1 MGALNSRW
9 IGVCS
14 LRLNHIP
21 SSHLTE
27 IHRNSWPDQNS
38 LRRRSS
44 MAELT
49 LRNVVKQYSPTT
61 PRAVDNLNLDLR
73 DGEFMAL
80 LGPSGCGKSTLRM
93 VSGLESITSGQML
106 IGGKVINDMH
116 PKDRGIGL
124 AFENYALYPPLKI
137 RENLA
142 FNLRAHGVNQSEID
156 KRVAEISKYMQIED
170 LLELK
175 PAALSSG
182 QKQRVN
188 IARALIRR
196 PSVLLLD
203 EPLSHLDAALR
214 VQMRTEIKRLHTEQ
228 RFSTIIVTHDQLEAM
243 ALADRIAVLNEGKL
257 QQFDTPLEVFNH
269 PANEFVAGF
278 LGEPPMNIF
287 SVEVDSSRRLV
298 VPGTEFALPITA
310 YVQRLLGNRSSAKL
324 GLRPW
329 GVRVGSSPTEA
340 SVPGT
345 VSVVENLGDETHV
358 GVRYAGLLLMASLP
372 VTERY
377 KPGSKVH
384 LSLNE
389 QDLNLFDS
397 QNGQRLVA

>member
-1 MGALNSRW
+1 
-9 IGVCS
+9 
-14 LRLNHIP
+14 
-21 SSHLTE
+21 
-27 IHRNSWPDQNS
+27 
-38 LRRRSS
+38 

-49 LRNVVKQYSPTT
+49 LRKVVKQYSATT
-61 PRAVDNLNLDLR
+61 PRAVDNLSLEMR
-73 DGEFMAL
+73 DGEFIAL
-80 LGPSGCGKSTLRM
+80 LGPSGCGKSTTLRM
-93 VSGLESITSGQML
+93 VAGLETITEGEML
-106 IGGKVINDMH
+106 IGGKVINNTH

-124 AFENYALYPPLKI
+124 AFENYALYPPLKV

-142 FNLRAHGVNQSEID
+142 FNLKAHGVSQNEIE
-156 KRVAEISKYMQIED
+156 KRVGEIAKYLQIED
-170 LLELK
+170 LLDLK

-196 PSVLLLD
+196 PAVLLLD

-214 VQMRTEIKRLHTEQ
+214 VRMRTEIKRLHTEQ

-243 ALADRIAVLNEGKL
+243 ALADRIAVLNDGKL
-257 QQFDTPLEVFNH
+257 QQFDTPLQVFNH

-287 SVEVDSSRRLV
+287 SVQVDSGRRLL
-298 VPGTEFALPITA
+298 VPGTEFALPITG
-310 YVQRLLGNRSSAKL
+310 YVQKLLGNRSSAKL
-324 GLRPW
+324 GVRPW
-329 GVRVGSSPTEA
+329 GVKVDANPSEV

-358 GVRYAGLLLMASLP
+358 GVRYGEILLMASVP

-377 KPGSKVH
+377 KPGVRVH
-384 LSLNE
+384 LSFND
-389 QDLNLFDS
+389 QDLNLFDVE
-397 QNGQRLVA
+397 NGQRLVA

>member
-1 MGALNSRW
+1 
-9 IGVCS
+9 
-14 LRLNHIP
+14 
-21 SSHLTE
+21 
-27 IHRNSWPDQNS
+27 
-38 LRRRSS
+38 

-142 FNLRAHGVNQSEID
+142 FNRRAYGVNQSEID

-170 LLELK
+170 LLDLK

-196 PSVLLLD
+196 PAVLLLD
-203 EPLSHLDAALR
+203 EPLSHLDAALQ

-243 ALADRIAVLNEGKL
+243 ALADRIAVLNAGKL
-257 QQFDTPLEVFNH
+257 QQFDTPLQVFNH

-287 SVEVDSSRRLV
+287 SVEVDSGRRLV
-298 VPGTEFALPITA
+298 VPGTEFALPFTA
-310 YVQRLLGNRSSAKL
+310 YVQRLLGGRSSAKL
-324 GLRPW
+324 GVRPW
-329 GVRVGSSPTEA
+329 GIAVGSSPIEA

-345 VSVVENLGDETHV
+345 ISVVENLGDETHV
-358 GVRYAGLLLMASLP
+358 GVRYADLLLMASLP

-384 LSLNE
+384 LSFND